1 MTTLTGS
8 CRCGRVKIAVRGEPR
23 RVGICHCTDCRQ
35 ESGSAFTFYA
45 IWPVDQFEHHGDAS
59 EFAGRSFC
67 PTCGSRLFSV
77 DDTEAEIKLG
87 VFTDAPTRMVPTY
100 ELWIKRREPWLSPV
114 AGAEQYEEDRR

>member
-8 CRCGRVKIAVRGEPR
+8 CRCGRVKISVRGEPK

-35 ESGSAFTFYA
+35 ESGSAFAFYA
-45 IWPVDQFEHHGDAS
+45 IWPADHFEHQGDTA

-77 DDTEAEIKLG
+77 DSTEAEIKLG
-87 VFTDAPTRMVPTY
+87 IFTDAPTHMVPTY
-100 ELWIKRREPWLSPV
+100 ELWTKRREPWLTPV